1 MKNAEQIRRELEESK
16 LKISEK
22 RSNSKERIER
32 MRKKGEEIVDKT
44 ENWSRSGWEDM
55 SDKQANTYSGFMK
68 LIFRIIAIMLILLAI
83 VFPPFIIISIVLFY
97 LSFKFDAKK
106 IKNDYK
112 GSKSFILSIA
122 GVLIMLISFVVPP
135 LIILAV
141 ACFIAAYKEKKK
153 NENESNLEEK

>member
-1 MKNAEQIRRELEESK
+1 
-16 LKISEK
+16 
-22 RSNSKERIER
+22 
-32 MRKKGEEIVDKT
+32 
-44 ENWSRSGWEDM
+44 
-55 SDKQANTYSGFMK
+55 
-68 LIFRIIAIMLILLAI
+68 MLILLAI

-97 LSFKFDAKK
+97 SSFKFDAKK

-122 GVLIMLISFVVPP
+122 GVLIMLISFIVPP

-153 NENESNLEEK
+153 NED